1 MRTVLCILFLLLV
14 GVPLLAEE
22 GGADKTPDL
31 PKELSQF
38 DFVIGEWDVHIFWRG
53 KDGKWV
59 DYNATWRC
67 SRLAGEYMVHQ
78 DWDGPYLKGSEFK
91 AWDKKKK
98 KWVGHNFYAGGEWA
112 QTESEFVNGEMIV
125 FISGVSDDRGRYL
138 NRETYSD
145 ISEDSFQ
152 MKSDRSYDDGKTW
165 EPGRYR
171 LEVTRKQ

>member
-1 MRTVLCILFLLLV
+1 
-14 GVPLLAEE
+14 
-22 GGADKTPDL
+22 
-31 PKELSQF
+31 
-38 DFVIGEWDVHIFWRG
+38 
-53 KDGKWV
+53 
-59 DYNATWRC
+59 
-67 SRLAGEYMVHQ
+67 
-78 DWDGPYLKGSEFK
+78 
-91 AWDKKKK
+91 
-98 KWVGHNFYAGGEWA
+98 
-112 QTESEFVNGEMIV
+112 VNGEMIV